1 MSRTS
6 LANWSCSGTRSV
18 STLTP
23 AQLARK
29 RANDREAQR
38 AIRARTKEH
47 IERLERELA
56 ELKGVQSRDRKVQE
70 LLRRNKILEEEI
82 ARLREHLGYTATES
96 SYSSN
101 AAGTP
106 STIINNARDLL
117 FGQLTPS
124 PSVYDGD
131 LSSSSGAVP
140 SPRVSPLPSSDFHQ
154 IPDYAQQSYGHITS
168 AASEPWP
175 ASVPPNPVLGNIP
188 SPSSPAHGDE
198 YNVGYIPTSVPTSM
212 MSSSLKEIK
221 QDYDEIDHNSQYTF
235 IPTLLIMTATNIS
248 SLSQVDSDSAH
259 QPCIT
264 YHSLICSSNTSTS
277 TRILSH
283 IRNTHLNTSRNHSKR
298 RRRHHNL
305 HCTRTLI
312 KARHQLTLRTARR
325 LTHHCSSEVSG
336 TTRTLCIR
344 RQIEPRA
351 ENHAIATGFQ

>member
-1 MSRTS
+1 MPRSSSGEPAKPSKRK
-6 LANWSCSGTRSV
+6 GTRSV

-101 AAGTP
+101 AA
-106 STIINNARDLL
+106 
-117 FGQLTPS
+117 
-124 PSVYDGD
+124 VYDGD

-175 ASVPPNPVLGNIP
+175 ATVPPNPVLGNIP

-212 MSSSLKEIK
+212 MPSSLKEIK
-221 QDYDEIDHNSQYTF
+221 QDYDEIDHNSG
-235 IPTLLIMTATNIS
+235 LR
-248 SLSQVDSDSAH
+248 LSTPALHNLPQSYMQQQHQHQHPHPQPHPQHPPQHQPQSQQAPPPPPQPPLHSYAH
-259 QPCIT
+259 QSQAPAHPAHGASPHT
-264 YHSLICSSNTSTS
+264 PLQQRSQWNNPYSLY
-277 TRILSH
+277 
-283 IRNTHLNTSRNHSKR
+283 
-298 RRRHHNL
+298 
-305 HCTRTLI
+305 
-312 KARHQLTLRTARR
+312 
-325 LTHHCSSEVSG
+325 
-336 TTRTLCIR
+336 
-344 RQIEPRA
+344 
-351 ENHAIATGFQ
+351 

>member
-1 MSRTS
+1 MPRSSSGEPAKPSKRK
-6 LANWSCSGTRSV
+6 GTRSV

-101 AAGTP
+101 AA
-106 STIINNARDLL
+106 
-117 FGQLTPS
+117 
-124 PSVYDGD
+124 VYDGD

-168 AASEPWP
+168 ATSEPWP
-175 ASVPPNPVLGNIP
+175 ATVPPNPVLGNIP

-212 MSSSLKEIK
+212 MPSSMKEIK
-221 QDYDEIDHNSQYTF
+221 QDYDEIDHNSG
-235 IPTLLIMTATNIS
+235 LR
-248 SLSQVDSDSAH
+248 LSTPALHNLPQSYMQQQHQHQHQHPHPQPHPQHPSQHQPQSQQAPPPPQPPLHSYAH
-259 QPCIT
+259 QSQAPAHPAHGASPHT
-264 YHSLICSSNTSTS
+264 PLQQRSQWNNPYSLY
-277 TRILSH
+277 
-283 IRNTHLNTSRNHSKR
+283 
-298 RRRHHNL
+298 
-305 HCTRTLI
+305 
-312 KARHQLTLRTARR
+312 
-325 LTHHCSSEVSG
+325 
-336 TTRTLCIR
+336 
-344 RQIEPRA
+344 
-351 ENHAIATGFQ
+351 

>member
-1 MSRTS
+1 MSLLYRIQYDMPRS
-6 LANWSCSGTRSV
+6 SSGEPSKPSKRKGTRSV

-106 STIINNARDLL
+106 STIINNARDLF

-140 SPRVSPLPSSDFHQ
+140 SPRVSPLPSGDFHQ

-168 AASEPWP
+168 AASEQWP

-212 MSSSLKEIK
+212 MPSSLKEIK
-221 QDYDEIDHNSQYTF
+221 QDYDEIDHNSGLRLSTPALHNLP
-235 IPTLLIMTATNIS
+235 PTYMQQQHQHQHQHPH
-248 SLSQVDSDSAH
+248 SQPHPQHQPQHQPQSQQAPPPPPPLHSYAH
-259 QPCIT
+259 QSQPPAHPAHGASPHT
-264 YHSLICSSNTSTS
+264 PLQQRSQWNNPYSLY
-277 TRILSH
+277 
-283 IRNTHLNTSRNHSKR
+283 
-298 RRRHHNL
+298 
-305 HCTRTLI
+305 
-312 KARHQLTLRTARR
+312 
-325 LTHHCSSEVSG
+325 
-336 TTRTLCIR
+336 
-344 RQIEPRA
+344 
-351 ENHAIATGFQ
+351 

>member
-1 MSRTS
+1 MPRSSSGEPSKPSKRK
-6 LANWSCSGTRSV
+6 GTRSV

-82 ARLREHLGYTATES
+82 TRLREHLGYTATES

-140 SPRVSPLPSSDFHQ
+140 SPRVSPLPSGDFHQ

-168 AASEPWP
+168 AASEQWP
-175 ASVPPNPVLGNIP
+175 SSVPPNPVLGNIP

-212 MSSSLKEIK
+212 MPSSLKEIK
-221 QDYDEIDHNSQYTF
+221 QDYDEIDHNSGLRLSTPAMHSLP
-235 IPTLLIMTATNIS
+235 PTYMQQQHQHQHPH
-248 SLSQVDSDSAH
+248 SQPHPQHQPQHQPQSQQAPPPPPPLHSYAH
-259 QPCIT
+259 QSQPPAHPA
-264 YHSLICSSNTSTS
+264 HSAAPHTPLQQRSQWNNPYS
-277 TRILSH
+277 LY
-283 IRNTHLNTSRNHSKR
+283 
-298 RRRHHNL
+298 
-305 HCTRTLI
+305 
-312 KARHQLTLRTARR
+312 
-325 LTHHCSSEVSG
+325 
-336 TTRTLCIR
+336 
-344 RQIEPRA
+344 
-351 ENHAIATGFQ
+351 